1 MKLIELIV
9 MAWRTIVA
17 SPMRTFLTM
26 LGVIIGVGSVITLV
40 SIGRGTTAEIEK
52 QYEGLGANL
61 LVVNVMGNGR
71 ATQLDYEELMTLEGL
86 PEFTAI
92 APSITQ
98 ANSNIKYDHTQ
109 EAYTVVGTNDRY
121 AAMMKAELATGRFLA
136 SADLDLRNHVAVL
149 GATVAETFF
158 GKYDPVGETIN
169 ISGYIYTVVGKLK
182 AQGSTLSG
190 ASVDESVF
198 VPLETA
204 RRDYKL
210 GSIRTTYVEAAST
223 GDTAT
228 AENTLNQYL
237 TFKFNSDSGYTIVN
251 QDQLKEARKEASTA
265 LNNQLI
271 SIAAISL
278 LVGGIGIMNIMM
290 VTVSERTREIGVRK
304 SIGAKRRNILFQ
316 FLVEAVVISGLGGFI
331 GLLLGVALAY
341 LWPLIN
347 PEQPTQLSLD
357 IGLYAFGFSA
367 LVGIIFG
374 LYPANQASKL
384 RPIDALRT
392 D

>member
-1 MKLIELIV
+1 M
-9 MAWRTIVA
+9 
-17 SPMRTFLTM
+17 
-26 LGVIIGVGSVITLV
+26 
-40 SIGRGTTAEIEK
+40 
-52 QYEGLGANL
+52 
-61 LVVNVMGNGR
+61 
-71 ATQLDYEELMTLEGL
+71 
-86 PEFTAI
+86 
-92 APSITQ
+92 
-98 ANSNIKYDHTQ
+98 
-109 EAYTVVGTNDRY
+109 
-121 AAMMKAELATGRFLA
+121 
-136 SADLDLRNHVAVL
+136 
-149 GATVAETFF
+149 
-158 GKYDPVGETIN
+158 
-169 ISGYIYTVVGKLK
+169 
-182 AQGSTLSG
+182 
-190 ASVDESVF
+190 DESVF

-210 GSIRTTYVEAAST
+210 GSIRTTYVEAGSSE
-223 GDTAT
+223 DTTA

-251 QDQLKEARKEASTA
+251 QDQLKEARKEASTT

-316 FLVEAVVISGLGGFI
+316 FLVEAVVISGLGGLI
-331 GLLLGVALAY
+331 GLLLGMGLAY

-347 PEQPTQLSLD
+347 PEQTTRLSLD

-367 LVGIIFG
+367 LVGIVFG

>member
-1 MKLIELIV
+1 MRLFELIV

-17 SPMRTFLTM
+17 SPLRTFLTM

-71 ATQLDYEELMTLEGL
+71 ATQLDYEEIMTLEGL
-86 PEFTAI
+86 PEFAAI
-92 APSITQ
+92 APTITQ
-98 ANSNIKYDHTQ
+98 ASSSIKYDRTQ
-109 EAYTVVGTNDRY
+109 ESYTLVGTNDRY
-121 AAMMKAELATGRFLA
+121 AALMKAELDTGRFLA
-136 SADLDLRNHVAVL
+136 AADLDQRNHVVVL
-149 GATVAETFF
+149 GSTVAETFF

-169 ISGYIYTVVGKLK
+169 ISGYIYTVIGKLK
-182 AQGSTLSG
+182 TQGSTLSG

-210 GSIRTTYVEAAST
+210 GSIRTTYVEAGSS
-223 GDTAT
+223 GDTT
-228 AENTLNQYL
+228 AAEKTLNQYL

-251 QDQLKEARKEASTA
+251 QDQLKEARKEASTT

-316 FLVEAVVISGLGGFI
+316 FLVEAVVISGLGGLI
-331 GLLLGVALAY
+331 GLLLGMALAY

-347 PEQPTQLSLD
+347 PEQTTRLSLD
-357 IGLYAFGFSA
+357 IGLYAFAFSA
-367 LVGIIFG
+367 LVGIVFG